1 MIAWLESESVRN
13 AKFLHPAAT
22 PAGNAEGACYAL
34 DNVPAGVAPSL
45 AALRLFGKRL
55 VSVFGVTI
63 VDET

>member
-22 PAGNAEGACYAL
+22 PAGNAEGACYAF
-34 DNVPAGVAPSL
+34 DKAPADVAPSL
-45 AALRLFGKRL
+45 AALRLFGKRF
-55 VSVFGVTI
+55 VRVFGVAI